1 MTRPS
6 RPSRV
11 HVTPT
16 QVLALLLAFVLA
28 SGTGGLLLA
37 GTLMPVAAAARTAT
51 DLGDEMLRDLPS
63 HLERRPLSQRSVM
76 TAADGTPFA
85 EFFAEDRVVVPLDQ
99 VSEHLQHAVVA
110 TEDRRFL
117 DHGGV
122 DPTGMARA
130 LVQNQLTGSQQ
141 GASTLTQ
148 QYVKNVLIE
157 RSARDGDH
165 AGVAAAQESDGA
177 EGYARKLREA
187 RLAVAL
193 EKELTK
199 QEILES
205 YLNIAPFGVAVYGAE
220 SAARRYFSKPAA
232 ELDLVEAATIA
243 GITRNPSALDPTR
256 SPAAAERRRDTV
268 LMLMRDQDYI
278 TAEEHDAAVATP
290 IGDTLRVSEARS
302 GCMAADAA
310 IPGSGF
316 FCDYVTQVIRHD
328 PAFGATP
335 EDRADLLY
343 RGGLVITTTLD
354 PRLQALAD
362 EQVKARV
369 PVDDRS
375 GVGSAM
381 VVVEPGTGR
390 VVAMAQNRTFDNT
403 AEAGGSAVSVNYS
416 TSFSYGG
423 SGGFAP
429 RSTLKPFTLLEWLE
443 QGNHLG
449 ASVDGTARTLNTNQ
463 FTACGSRLPSQTW
476 PVRNSEGGAGRMS
489 VLQATQRSV
498 NLAYLSMAMQLDL
511 CDIMQGAADLGVTQS
526 SPGREGEPF
535 GAYAANVLGSEST
548 SPLALAG
555 AYAAFAA
562 DGVFC
567 TPVAMS
573 AVRDAE
579 GAALPVPD
587 AGCSQAI
594 DPDVAAAMN
603 HALGHVWQGTGR
615 SLGTPG
621 YAAAGKTGTTSR
633 NEQTWFVGYTPRL
646 AAATWVG
653 YPDSFS
659 PMQNVVIDG
668 RRYQHVYGATLAGV
682 AWKGFMD
689 AALADGQPNPAF
701 TPVTD
706 QARLGRASSVPSV
719 VGLDRDTAVEAL
731 RRAGF
736 EAVIGGST
744 ASDLPAGTIASQSRI
759 GSAAAGSRITLYP
772 SRGSTGGG
780 SSGGG
785 TGGGAGVDGT
795 GAGEAPPEG
804 GAAPAAEPGDDG
816 G

>member
-1 MTRPS
+1 M
-6 RPSRV
+6 
-11 HVTPT
+11 TPT

-51 DLGDEMLRDLPS
+51 GLGEEMLQDLPS

-76 TAADGTPFA
+76 TAADGTPIA

-110 TEDRRFL
+110 TEDRRFF

-193 EKELTK
+193 EQELTK
-199 QEILES
+199 EEILES

-220 SAARRYFSKPAA
+220 AAARRYFSTSAA

-243 GITRNPSALDPTR
+243 GITRSPSALDPTR
-256 SPAAAERRRDTV
+256 SPAAAERRRNTV

-278 TAEEHDAAVATP
+278 TAAEHDAAAATP
-290 IGDTLRVSEARS
+290 IADTLRVSEARS
-302 GCMAADAA
+302 GCMAADDA

-328 PAFGATP
+328 PAFGETP
-335 EDRADLLY
+335 EERADLLY
-343 RGGLVITTTLD
+343 RGGLVISTTLD

-429 RSTLKPFTLLEWLE
+429 GSTLKPFTLLEWLE
-443 QGNHLG
+443 QGHHLG
-449 ASVDGTARTLNTNQ
+449 MTVDGTARTLDTNQ
-463 FTACGSRLPSQTW
+463 FTACGSRLPGQTW

-526 SPGREGEPF
+526 SHGREGEPF
-535 GAYAANVLGSEST
+535 GAYAANVLGSEAT

-562 DGVFC
+562 DGVHC
-567 TPVAMS
+567 TPVAVT
-573 AVRDAE
+573 AVLDAD

-587 AGCSQAI
+587 AGCAQAI
-594 DPDVAAAMN
+594 DSDVAATMN

-646 AAATWVG
+646 AAVTWVG
-653 YPDSFS
+653 HPDSFT
-659 PMQNVVIDG
+659 PMQNVVING

-701 TPVTD
+701 TPVSD
-706 QARLGRASSVPSV
+706 RARLGRSSSVPSV
-719 VGLDRDTAVEAL
+719 VGLDRDAAVEAL

-759 GSAAAGSRITLYP
+759 GSAEAGSRITLHP
-772 SRGSTGGG
+772 SRGPA
-780 SSGGG
+780 
-785 TGGGAGVDGT
+785 GGGARGDGEGSGVAPEAEPP
-795 GAGEAPPEG
+795 AGDDPGEG
-804 GAAPAAEPGDDG
+804 GG
-816 G
+816 